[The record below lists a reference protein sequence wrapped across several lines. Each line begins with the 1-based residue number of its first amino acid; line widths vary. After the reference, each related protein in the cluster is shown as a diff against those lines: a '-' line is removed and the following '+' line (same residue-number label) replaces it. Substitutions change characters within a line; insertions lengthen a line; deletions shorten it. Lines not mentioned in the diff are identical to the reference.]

1 MTSPGQLGQASEDGN
16 ELPQEAH
23 EPPQDTRQRPTG
35 RFSVPHHKAAWLR
48 IALSLVVLAGV
59 SAALIAVAVGGGS
72 HQATAAGTSA
82 ATGGTSAAPGSI
94 KASPVNQ
101 APNSSGTSAAP
112 GSIKAGS
119 VNQAPNSSSKAEGR
133 FPSAAQVAESGGAL
147 SLPANLQSRVISWQS
162 GPGGTRL
169 AAVTRL
175 FGDAL
180 QAGGIRQYVEMKYSC
195 TQLAH
200 SVSTAEAGPQIPVAA
215 MQTAYGQALAE
226 LAKGAGDCQ
235 AAISVRSDG
244 EDQQA
249 VVTATLFGQSKSELA
264 AGARDIFRST
274 AEIEIASRQ
283 HH

>member
-101 APNSSGTSAAP
+101 APNSSGTSPAP
-112 GSIKAGS
+112 GGIKAS
-119 VNQAPNSSSKAEGR
+119 PVHQAPNSSKAAGK
-133 FPSAAQVAESGGAL
+133 FPSAALVAESGGAL

-195 TQLAH
+195 TQLAR
-200 SVSTAEAGPQIPVAA
+200 SVSAAEAGPQIPVAA

>member
-1 MTSPGQLGQASEDGN
+1 MTSPGQLGQASKDSN

-35 RFSVPHHKAAWLR
+35 RFSVPRHKTPWLG
-48 IALSLVVLAGV
+48 IALSLVALAGV
-59 SAALIAVAVGGGS
+59 SAALIAVAVGSGS
-72 HQATAAGTSA
+72 HQATSARTSA
-82 ATGGTSAAPGSI
+82 ATGGTSAAPSSI

-101 APNSSGTSAAP
+101 APNSS
-112 GSIKAGS
+112 
-119 VNQAPNSSSKAEGR
+119 SSSAEGK

-147 SLPANLQSRVISWQS
+147 SLPANMQSRVISWQS

-180 QAGGIRQYVEMKYSC
+180 QAGGIRQYVDMRIAC

-215 MQTAYGQALAE
+215 MQTVYGQALAE

-235 AAISVRSDG
+235 AAIFVRSDG

-249 VVTATLFGQSKSELA
+249 VVMATLFGQSKSELA

-283 HH
+283 QH